1 MVKTI
6 LNDFTENTYI
16 INEQRD
22 CFIIDP
28 GTNFEDIVSYITNKE
43 FKVLGVLLTHGHF
56 DHIYSLNDIVKKY
69 QAPVYIHENERDFL
83 FDPNL
88 NLSGMTHKKF
98 ILKDKQIVSTIT
110 NKDKIKLGPETIKI
124 IETPGHTRGGVCY
137 HYKNSL
143 FSGDT
148 LFKGSIGRYDLPTAN
163 KTHIERSVNMLVTK
177 LRDNTIVYPGHG
189 HFTTILN
196 EKLDN
201 PFVKR

>member
-1 MVKTI
+1 MVKSI

-16 INEQRD
+16 INEKNE

-28 GTNFEDIVSYITNKE
+28 GTNFKEIVSYISK
-43 FKVLGVLLTHGHF
+43 KDYIVMGVLLTHGHF
-56 DHIYSLNDIVKKY
+56 DHIFSLNDIIEEYKV
-69 QAPVYIHENERDFL
+69 PVYIHMNERDFL

-88 NLSGMTHKKF
+88 NLSSMTYKRF
-98 ILKDKQIVSTIT
+98 VLKDKNIVNTIT
-110 NKDKIKLGPETIKI
+110 SKDKIKLGYETIKI

-137 HYKNSL
+137 HYKNFL

-148 LFKGSIGRYDLPTAN
+148 LFKGSIGRHDLPTAN
-163 KTHIERSVNMLVTK
+163 KTHLERSVNMLVTK
-177 LRDNTIVYPGHG
+177 LRDNTVVYPGHG

-201 PFVKR
+201 PFIKR